1 MLVTG
6 PRTLSDEVLPLL
18 AQIALTPD
26 YLLTQVFNGLVNGG
40 FYALLALGLSIIF
53 GMLRIVNFAHGVMYM
68 LGAFVA
74 YYGAQYVHLPFFAAL
89 IVAPLLVGA
98 FGLAIEV
105 LLLRRLYGIDPLYNL
120 LFTFALV
127 LMIEDLM
134 RMAAGALGS
143 PYETPALLAGAA
155 NLGFTLYPV
164 YRLFVIVVCV
174 AVCAAVYVAIE
185 RSPLGARIRA
195 ATEKPELTRAF
206 GIDTSRLVSGVF
218 AFGVALA
225 AFAGVLNAPNT
236 NVAPNMG
243 DAIII
248 NTFAIVVIGGLG
260 SILGSVV
267 AGFALGV
274 IAAVGSVLYPPI
286 SNTLIFIVMVL
297 VILFRP
303 AGLFGTTERSA

>member
-1 MLVTG
+1 M
-6 PRTLSDEVLPLL
+6 PNLS
-18 AQIALTPD
+18 PD
-26 YLLTQVFNGLVNGG
+26 YLVTQIFNGLVNGG

-53 GMLRIVNFAHGVMYM
+53 GMLRIVNFAHGAMYM

-74 YYGAQYVHLPFFAAL
+74 YYGAELFHLPFFAAL
-89 IVAPLLVGA
+89 VVAPVVVGL
-98 FGLAIEV
+98 FGLALET
-105 LLLRRLYGIDPLYNL
+105 LLLRRLYDLDPLYNL
-120 LFTFALV
+120 LFTFAVV
-127 LMIEDLM
+127 LIVEDLM
-134 RMAAGALGS
+134 RLVAGALGS
-143 PYETPALLAGAA
+143 PYETPTILSGTT
-155 NLGFTLYPV
+155 NLGFTEYPT

-174 AVCAAVYVAIE
+174 LVCGVAYFVVE

-218 AFGVALA
+218 ACGVALA
-225 AFAGVLNAPNT
+225 AFAGVLAAPDT
-236 NVAPNMG
+236 NVTPTMG

-274 IAAVGSVLYPPI
+274 VAAVGAVLYPPI
-286 SNTLIFIVMVL
+286 SNTLIFVVMVL

-303 AGLFGTTERSA
+303 AGLFGTVERSA

>member
-1 MLVTG
+1 V
-6 PRTLSDEVLPLL
+6 S
-18 AQIALTPD
+18 PD
-26 YLLTQVFNGLVNGG
+26 YLVTQIFNGLVNGG

-53 GMLRIVNFAHGVMYM
+53 GLLRIVNFAHGAMYM

-74 YYGAQYVHLPFFAAL
+74 YYGQQYLHLPFFAAL
-89 IVAPLLVGA
+89 IVAPLVVGA
-98 FGLAIEV
+98 LGLLLETT
-105 LLLRRLYGIDPLYNL
+105 LLRRLYDLDPLYNL
-120 LFTFALV
+120 LFTFAVVLV
-127 LMIEDLM
+127 VEDLM
-134 RMAAGALGS
+134 RLIAGPLGS
-143 PYETPALLAGAA
+143 PYETPDILAGAT
-155 NLGFTLYPV
+155 NLGFTLYPT

-174 AVCAAVYVAIE
+174 LVCAGVYFGIE

-225 AFAGVLNAPNT
+225 ALAGVLAAPNT
-236 NVAPNMG
+236 NVTPTMG
-243 DAIII
+243 DSIII

-274 IAAVGSVLYPPI
+274 IATVGAVLYPPI

-303 AGLFGTTERSA
+303 TGLFGTAERAA